1 MLDGDLYL
9 VAKEDISSSELNVDK
24 LQIAISASVSENE
37 DITMNSNSDE
47 VIATLDIKPTS
58 RDKYI
63 KLTTLQTYVDPLI
76 ISLRDDG
83 TIPLVS
89 HESSNITFK
98 MIPGLDKLKTGWI
111 QNESESYESGFLIL
125 NSDVGSQDD
134 INISSVVD
142 LFSEYFQASNSKR
155 TFKTGSDSLKS
166 LDTNND
172 SKINKE
178 DDEWNSLGIWFDN
191 GDAISGKDEI
201 IGYHI
206 LSKKLI

>member
-9 VAKEDISSSELNVDK
+9 VAKEDMSSDELRVDK
-24 LQIAISASVSENE
+24 LQIAISASISENE
-37 DITMNSNSDE
+37 NITMNSNSDE

-125 NSDVGSQDD
+125 NSDVGR
-134 INISSVVD
+134 
-142 LFSEYFQASNSKR
+142 KM
-155 TFKTGSDSLKS
+155 T
-166 LDTNND
+166 
-172 SKINKE
+172 
-178 DDEWNSLGIWFDN
+178 
-191 GDAISGKDEI
+191 
-201 IGYHI
+201 
-206 LSKKLI
+206 LIFHLQ